1 MVDAVLW
8 FLTIQLLGLAALPW
22 VFRLFRFLPDR
33 GVTLAKPA
41 AVLVISYLVW
51 VFGLA
56 RLLPN
61 TALTI
66 WIIALCILVASMW
79 LAGRHWEELRDFL
92 RQRWA
97 VLLVGELVFL
107 LMFVAWALVVSGSPG
122 ITHTEKPMDFMLMN
136 AAYQARYF
144 PAEDAWLAGHSIS
157 YYYFGHIIVATLAKM
172 SGVVTSVGYNLG
184 VATLPALAGV
194 VSVGLLYNLVRL
206 AGGSMR
212 WALGLGAATPA
223 VILLAGNLAG
233 ALEFVRIRGWGGSGF
248 WDWVG
253 IEGLVAQAAQGGV
266 FPGEFWWWFRSTR
279 IINTTSPDGATLDY
293 TITEFP
299 AFSFLLGDLHA
310 HVLAIPFL
318 LLAVAT
324 ALNVYCSRD
333 RLELGWLR
341 RNPAQAIR
349 VLAPVAL
356 AGGALAF
363 INFWDFATFM
373 ALFAAAL
380 ILKGCRDY
388 PNSLLHSV
396 IGAASVF
403 LPVFLLAIVLFGPVY
418 FSFSG
423 QTDGVLPLREV
434 STNPFH
440 IFIVLGLFILPCL
453 ALLAR
458 KLADIWIG
466 APAPEPGTAGARPD
480 AADMPLAVVALV
492 IAATPLGIWMAT
504 AFLFTIVADGGNAAL
519 DDLGRR
525 LTLALPGAIV
535 VGLAAY
541 VAAALARR
549 PSTGSA
555 LRQAQGELVEPLS
568 NRPSLFG
575 RGHATSF
582 VLLLMAL
589 GFFLVMV
596 ADLFH
601 IVDTFSGPWRRMN
614 TVFKVYYQ
622 AWLLLGIS
630 GTFAVFALWS
640 SPSLHGAPA
649 GNTARWKSMTA
660 LAGKWG
666 GGAVLAL
673 LLVGSFYYTLGA
685 TLERGGAHGAPYE
698 GRTLD
703 GLAYLEAEDPAE
715 YAAIVWLRD
724 KAPPGRMVEAIGD
737 DYSRF
742 SNVSASTGL
751 PTVLGWVGHELQW
764 RGSSEPFA
772 GRAEDV
778 SAIYTSQD
786 PGQVRRLL
794 EKYEVRYVYLGKR
807 EREKYGVSS
816 LENFKDFMKTVFQQ
830 DDVVVCEFSTIAEP

>member
-8 FLTIQLLGLAALPW
+8 FLTIQLLGVAALPW
-22 VFRLFRFLPDR
+22 VFQLFRFLPDR

-41 AVLVISYLVW
+41 ALLVLSYLVW
-51 VFGLA
+51 VFGLV

-61 TALTI
+61 TQLTI
-66 WIIALCILVASMW
+66 WIIFLCIAVASMW
-79 LAGRHWEELRDFL
+79 LAGRRWEELREFL
-92 RQRWA
+92 FQRWSA
-97 VLLVGELVFL
+97 LLIAELVFL
-107 LMFVAWALVVSGSPG
+107 LMFVAWALVASGSPG

-136 AAYQARYF
+136 AAHQARYF
-144 PAEDAWLAGHSIS
+144 PAEDAWLSGHSIS
-157 YYYFGHIIVATLAKM
+157 YYYFGHIIVATLSKM

-184 VATLPALAGV
+184 LATLPALAGAV
-194 VSVGLLYNLVRL
+194 VFGLLYNLVRL
-206 AGGSMR
+206 AGGGMR
-212 WALGLGAATPA
+212 WTLGLGAAAPA

-233 ALEFVRIRGWGGSGF
+233 ALEFVRIRGWGGPGF

-253 IEGLVAQAAQGGV
+253 IEGMAAKTAEAGV

-279 IINTTSPDGATLDY
+279 IINTSSDGTTLDY

-318 LLAVAT
+318 LLAIAS
-324 ALNVYCSRD
+324 ALNIYCSGD
-333 RLELGWLR
+333 RLELAWLR
-341 RNPAQAIR
+341 RNPAQA
-349 VLAPVAL
+349 VSVAL

-380 ILKGCRDY
+380 TLKGCRDY
-388 PNSLLHSV
+388 PDSLLR
-396 IGAASVF
+396 AAAAAAAVF
-403 LPVFLLAIVLFGPVY
+403 LPLFLLAIALFGPVY
-418 FSFSG
+418 FTFSG

-434 STNPFH
+434 ATSPFH
-440 IFIVLGLFILPCL
+440 LFIVLGMFILPSL
-453 ALLAR
+453 ALLAH
-458 KLADIWIG
+458 KLRGIG
-466 APAPEPGTAGARPD
+466 RPD
-480 AADMPLAVVALV
+480 ATDTPLAVLALV
-492 IAATPLGIWMAT
+492 IAATPLGLWMAT
-504 AFLFTIVADGGNAAL
+504 AFLFSLVADGAGSAL

-525 LTLALPGAIV
+525 LALALPGAIV
-535 VGLAAY
+535 VGVAAYLAAVRARHSDE
-541 VAAALARR
+541 VA
-549 PSTGSA
+549 S
-555 LRQAQGELVEPLS
+555 
-568 NRPSLFG
+568 
-575 RGHATSF
+575 SF
-582 VLLLMAL
+582 VLLLIAL

-601 IVDTFSGPWRRMN
+601 IVDAFSGPWRRMN

-622 AWLLLGIS
+622 AWLLLGIT
-630 GTFAVFALWS
+630 GTFAIYTLWS
-640 SPSLHGAPA
+640 GRASMAPSRRWISVA
-649 GNTARWKSMTA
+649 G

-685 TLERGGAHGAPYE
+685 TLVRGGAHGAPFE

-703 GLAYLEAEDPAE
+703 GLAYLAVEDPAE
-715 YAAIVWLRD
+715 YAAIAWLRD
-724 KAPPGRMVEAIGD
+724 EAPTGRIVEAVGD

-778 SAIYTSQD
+778 ESIYTTED
-786 PGQVRRLL
+786 PTEARRLL
-794 EKYEVRYVYLGKR
+794 ENYGVRYVYLGKR

-816 LENFKDFMKTVFQQ
+816 LSLYKGFLRSVFHQ
-830 DDVVVCEFSTIAEP
+830 DDVVIYEFSTIADP

>member
-1 MVDAVLW
+1 MVEAVLW
-8 FLTIQLLGLAALPW
+8 FLTIQLLGVAALPW
-22 VFRLFRFLPDR
+22 VFQLFRFLPDR

-41 AVLVISYLVW
+41 ALLVLSYLVW
-51 VFGLA
+51 VFGLV

-61 TALTI
+61 TQLTI
-66 WIIALCILVASMW
+66 WIIFLCIAVASMW
-79 LAGRHWEELRDFL
+79 LAGKRWEELRQFL
-92 RQRWA
+92 FQRWS
-97 VLLVGELVFL
+97 VLLIAELVFL
-107 LMFVAWALVVSGSPG
+107 LMFMAWALVVSGSPG

-136 AAYQARYF
+136 AAHQARYF
-144 PAEDAWLAGHSIS
+144 PAEDAWLSGHSIS
-157 YYYFGHIIVATLAKM
+157 YYYFGHIIVATLSKM

-184 VATLPALAGV
+184 LATLPALAGAV
-194 VSVGLLYNLVRL
+194 AFGLLYNLVRL
-206 AGGSMR
+206 AGGGIR

-233 ALEFVRIRGWGGSGF
+233 ALEFVRIRGWGGPGF
-248 WDWVG
+248 WDWVSV
-253 IEGLVAQAAQGGV
+253 EGMAAKAAEAGV

-279 IINTTSPDGATLDY
+279 IINTSSDGTTLDY

-318 LLAVAT
+318 LLAIAS
-324 ALNVYCSRD
+324 ALNIYCSGD
-333 RLELGWLR
+333 RLELAWLR
-341 RNPAQAIR
+341 RNPAQA
-349 VLAPVAL
+349 VSVAL

-380 ILKGCRDY
+380 TLKGCRDY
-388 PNSLLHSV
+388 PDSLLR
-396 IGAASVF
+396 AANAAAAVF
-403 LPVFLLAIVLFGPVY
+403 LPLFLLAIALFGPVY
-418 FSFSG
+418 FTFSG

-434 STNPFH
+434 ATSPFH
-440 IFIVLGLFILPCL
+440 LFIVLGMFILPSL
-453 ALLAR
+453 ALLAH
-458 KLADIWIG
+458 KLRGIG
-466 APAPEPGTAGARPD
+466 RPD
-480 AADMPLAVVALV
+480 AADTPLAVLALV
-492 IAATPLGIWMAT
+492 IAATPLGLWMAT
-504 AFLFTIVADGGNAAL
+504 AFLFTLVADGAGSAL

-525 LTLALPGAIV
+525 LALALPGAIV
-535 VGLAAY
+535 VGVAVYLAA
-541 VAAALARR
+541 VRARR
-549 PSTGSA
+549 SDEVAS
-555 LRQAQGELVEPLS
+555 
-568 NRPSLFG
+568 
-575 RGHATSF
+575 SF
-582 VLLLMAL
+582 VLLLIAL

-601 IVDTFSGPWRRMN
+601 IVDAFSGPWRRMN

-622 AWLLLGIS
+622 AWLLLGIT
-630 GTFAVFALWS
+630 GTFAIYTLWS
-640 SPSLHGAPA
+640 GRA
-649 GNTARWKSMTA
+649 SMTPSRRWIPVA
-660 LAGKWG
+660 GLAGKWG

-685 TLERGGAHGAPYE
+685 TLVRGGAHGAPYE

-703 GLAYLEAEDPAE
+703 GLAYLAVEDPAE
-715 YAAIVWLRD
+715 YAAIAWLRD
-724 KAPPGRMVEAIGD
+724 EAPPGRIVEAVGD

-778 SAIYTSQD
+778 ESIYTTED
-786 PGQVRRLL
+786 PTEARRLL
-794 EKYEVRYVYLGKR
+794 ENYGVRYVYLGRR

-816 LENFKDFMKTVFQQ
+816 LSLYKDFLRSVFHQ
-830 DDVVVCEFSTIAEP
+830 DDVVIYEFSTIADQ

>member
-1 MVDAVLW
+1 M
-8 FLTIQLLGLAALPW
+8 AALPW
-22 VFRLFRFLPDR
+22 VFQLFRFLPDR

-61 TALTI
+61 TALTV
-66 WIIALCILVASMW
+66 WIIALCIIIASMW
-79 LAGRHWEELRDFL
+79 LAGRQWEELREFL

-97 VLLVGELVFL
+97 VLLAGELVFL
-107 LMFVAWALVVSGSPG
+107 LMFVGWALVVSGSPG
-122 ITHTEKPMDFMLMN
+122 ITHTEKPMDFMLLN
-136 AAYQARYF
+136 AAYQTRYF
-144 PAEDAWLAGHSIS
+144 PAEDAWLSGHSIS
-157 YYYFGHIIVATLAKM
+157 YYYFGHHMMATLSKM
-172 SGVVTSVGYNLG
+172 SGVVTSAGYNLS
-184 VATLPALAGV
+184 VATLPALAGI

-206 AGGSMR
+206 AGGGMR
-212 WALGLGAATPA
+212 WALGLGAAAPA
-223 VILLAGNLAG
+223 VILLSGNLAG
-233 ALEFVRIRGWGGSGF
+233 ALEFVRIRGWGGPGF
-248 WDWVG
+248 WDWAG
-253 IEGLVAQAAQGGV
+253 IEGMMSQAAQGGV
-266 FPGEFWWWFRSTR
+266 FPGQFWWWFRSTR
-279 IINTTSPDGATLDY
+279 IINTTSSDGATLDY

-324 ALNVYCSRD
+324 ALNVYASCKFPVSSIQVLKTRY
-333 RLELGWLR
+333 WLL
-341 RNPAQAIR
+341 
-349 VLAPVAL
+349 VPVAL

-388 PNSLLHSV
+388 PGSLLNSV
-396 IGAASVF
+396 IGAAAVF
-403 LPVFLLAIVLFGPVY
+403 LPVFLLAVVLFGPVY

-440 IFIVLGLFILPCL
+440 LFIVLGLFILPCL

-458 KLADIWIG
+458 NLAGFLIR
-466 APAPEPGTAGARPD
+466 APTPESGTAGAGPD
-480 AADMPLAVVALV
+480 AAERPLAVVALV
-492 IAATPLGIWMAT
+492 IAATPIGIWMAT
-504 AFLFTIVADGGNAAL
+504 AFLFTMVSDGAGAAL

-525 LTLALPGAIV
+525 MTLALPGAIV

-541 VAAALARR
+541 VAAARARR
-549 PSTGSA
+549 NDGIA
-555 LRQAQGELVEPLS
+555 A
-568 NRPSLFG
+568 
-575 RGHATSF
+575 SF

-601 IVDTFSGPWRRMN
+601 IVDAFSGPWRRMN

-622 AWLLLGIS
+622 AWLLLGIA
-630 GTFAVFALWS
+630 GTFAVYALWS
-640 SPSLHGAPA
+640 SQSSNRASA
-649 GNTARWKSMTA
+649 GDSARWKSTA
-660 LAGKWG
+660 ALRLAQGGKWG

-685 TLERGGAHGAPYE
+685 ALERSGAQGAPYE

-703 GLAYLEAEDPAE
+703 GLAYLEVDDPAE
-715 YAAIVWLRD
+715 YAAIAWLRD
-724 KAPPGRMVEAIGD
+724 EAPPGRMVEAVGD

-751 PTVLGWVGHELQW
+751 PTVLGWIGHELQW

-786 PGQVRRLL
+786 PGQVRLLL
-794 EKYEVRYVYLGKR
+794 EKYEVRYVYVGKR
-807 EREKYGVSS
+807 ELEKYGVSS
-816 LENFKDFMKTVFQQ
+816 LGNFKDFLETVFQQ
-830 DDVVVCEFSTIAEP
+830 DDVVIYEFSTIAEP

>member
-8 FLTIQLLGLAALPW
+8 FLTIQLLGAAALPW
-22 VFRLFRFLPDR
+22 LFQLFRFLPDR

-41 AVLVISYLVW
+41 ALLVISYLVW

-66 WIIALCILVASMW
+66 WIIALCIIIASMW
-79 LAGRHWEELRDFL
+79 LAGRRWEELREFL
-92 RQRWA
+92 WQRWA

-136 AAYQARYF
+136 AAYQARFF
-144 PAEDAWLAGHSIS
+144 PAEDAWLSGHSIS
-157 YYYFGHIIVATLAKM
+157 YYYFGHITMATLSKM

-233 ALEFVRIRGWGGSGF
+233 ALKFVRIRGWGGPGF

-253 IEGLVAQAAQGGV
+253 IDGLVAPAAQGGV

-279 IINTTSPDGATLDY
+279 IINTSSSDGATLDY

-318 LLAVAT
+318 LLAMAA
-324 ALNVYCSRD
+324 ALNVYCSSD
-333 RLELGWLR
+333 RLELAWLR
-341 RNPAQAIR
+341 RNPAQAIS
-349 VLAPVAL
+349 VAL

-380 ILKGCRDY
+380 TLKGFRDY
-388 PNSLLHSV
+388 PNSMLHAV
-396 IGAASVF
+396 NGAASVF
-403 LPVFLLAIVLFGPVY
+403 LPLFLLAIVLFGPVY

-440 IFIVLGLFILPCL
+440 LFIVLGLFILPCL
-453 ALLAR
+453 ALLA
-458 KLADIWIG
+458 KNLAGIR
-466 APAPEPGTAGARPD
+466 RPD
-480 AADMPLAVVALV
+480 AAETPLAVVALV

-504 AFLFTIVADGGNAAL
+504 AFLFTIVADGAGAAL

-535 VGLAAY
+535 IGLAAY
-541 VAAALARR
+541 VAAARARR
-549 PSTGSA
+549 NNPESPFPS
-555 LRQAQGELVEPLS
+555 GE
-568 NRPSLFG
+568 G
-575 RGHATSF
+575 REIATSF

-601 IVDTFSGPWRRMN
+601 IVDAFSGPWRRMN

-630 GTFAVFALWS
+630 GTFAVYALWS
-640 SPSLHGAPA
+640 SRAPA
-649 GNTARWKSMTA
+649 GDTARWTSTTA
-660 LAGKWG
+660 LVGKWG

-685 TLERGGAHGAPYE
+685 TIERGGAHGATYE

-703 GLAYLEAEDPAE
+703 GLAYLAVEDPAE
-715 YAAIVWLRD
+715 YAAIDWLRD
-724 KAPPGRMVEAIGD
+724 EAPYGRIVEAIGD

-786 PGQVRRLL
+786 PGEVRRLL

-807 EREKYGVSS
+807 EWEKYGVSS
-816 LENFKDFMKTVFQQ
+816 LENFKDFLKTVFRQ
-830 DDVVVCEFSTIAEP
+830 DDVVVYEFSTIAEP

>member
-8 FLTIQLLGLAALPW
+8 FLTIQLLGVAALPW
-22 VFRLFRFLPDR
+22 VFQVFRFLPDR

-41 AVLVISYLVW
+41 ALLVLSYLVW
-51 VFGLA
+51 VFGLV

-61 TALTI
+61 TQLTI
-66 WIIALCILVASMW
+66 WIIFLCIAVASMW
-79 LAGRHWEELRDFL
+79 LAGKRWEELREFL
-92 RQRWA
+92 FQRWS
-97 VLLVGELVFL
+97 VLLIAELVFL
-107 LMFVAWALVVSGSPG
+107 LMFLAWALVVSGSPG

-136 AAYQARYF
+136 AAHQARYF
-144 PAEDAWLAGHSIS
+144 PAEDAWLSGHSIS
-157 YYYFGHIIVATLAKM
+157 YYYFGHIIVATLSKM

-184 VATLPALAGV
+184 LATLPALAGAV
-194 VSVGLLYNLVRL
+194 AFGLLYNLVRL
-206 AGGSMR
+206 AGGGIR
-212 WALGLGAATPA
+212 WALGLGAAAPA

-233 ALEFVRIRGWGGSGF
+233 ALEFVRIRGWGGPGF
-248 WDWVG
+248 WDWVTV
-253 IEGLVAQAAQGGV
+253 EGMAAKAAEAGV

-279 IINTTSPDGATLDY
+279 IINTSSDGTTLDY

-318 LLAVAT
+318 LLAIAS
-324 ALNVYCSRD
+324 ALNTYCSGD
-333 RLELGWLR
+333 RLELAWLR
-341 RNPAQAIR
+341 RNPAQA
-349 VLAPVAL
+349 VSVAL

-380 ILKGCRDY
+380 TLKGFRDY
-388 PNSLLHSV
+388 PDSLLRASN
-396 IGAASVF
+396 AAAAVF
-403 LPVFLLAIVLFGPVY
+403 LPLFLLSIALFGPVY
-418 FSFSG
+418 FTFSG

-434 STNPFH
+434 ATSPFH
-440 IFIVLGLFILPCL
+440 LFIVLGMFILPSL
-453 ALLAR
+453 ALLAH
-458 KLADIWIG
+458 KLRGIS
-466 APAPEPGTAGARPD
+466 RPD
-480 AADMPLAVVALV
+480 ATDTPLAVLALV
-492 IAATPLGIWMAT
+492 IATIPLGLWMAT
-504 AFLFTIVADGGNAAL
+504 AFLFSLVADGAGTAL

-535 VGLAAY
+535 VGVAVYLAA
-541 VAAALARR
+541 VRARR
-549 PSTGSA
+549 SDEVAS
-555 LRQAQGELVEPLS
+555 
-568 NRPSLFG
+568 
-575 RGHATSF
+575 SF

-601 IVDTFSGPWRRMN
+601 IVDAFSGPWRRMN

-622 AWLLLGIS
+622 AWLLLGIT
-630 GTFAVFALWS
+630 GTFAVYTLWS
-640 SPSLHGAPA
+640 GRAPMEASRRWISVA
-649 GNTARWKSMTA
+649 G

-666 GGAVLAL
+666 GAAVLAL

-703 GLAYLEAEDPAE
+703 GLAYLAVEDPAE
-715 YAAIVWLRD
+715 YAAIAWLRD
-724 KAPPGRMVEAIGD
+724 EAPPGRIVEAVGD

-778 SAIYTSQD
+778 ESIYTTED
-786 PGQVRRLL
+786 PTEARRLL
-794 EKYEVRYVYLGKR
+794 ESYGVRYVYVGRR

-816 LENFKDFMKTVFQQ
+816 LSLYKDFLRSVFHM
-830 DDVVVCEFSTIAEP
+830 DDVVIYEFSTIADP

>member
-8 FLTIQLLGLAALPW
+8 FLTIQLLGVAALPW
-22 VFRLFRFLPDR
+22 VIRIFGFLPDR

-41 AVLVISYLVW
+41 AVLVVSYLVW

-66 WIIALCILVASMW
+66 WIIALCVIIASTW
-79 LAGRHWEELRDFL
+79 LAGRRWEELREFL

-107 LMFVAWALVVSGSPG
+107 LMFVAWALVVSGSSG
-122 ITHTEKPMDFMLMN
+122 ITHTEKPMDFMLLN
-136 AAYQARYF
+136 SAYQARYF

-157 YYYFGHIIVATLAKM
+157 YYYFGHITVATLSKM

-184 VATLPALAGV
+184 VATLPALAGIV
-194 VSVGLLYNLVRL
+194 AVGLLYNLVRL

-233 ALEFVRIRGWGGSGF
+233 ALEFVRIRGWGSPGF

-253 IEGLVAQAAQGGV
+253 IEGLVAQAAEGGV

-279 IINTTSPDGATLDY
+279 IINTSSDGATLDY

-318 LLAVAT
+318 LLAIAA
-324 ALNVYCSRD
+324 ALNVYCSSE
-333 RLELGWLR
+333 RLELAWLR
-341 RNPAQAIR
+341 RNPTQAIS
-349 VLAPVAL
+349 VAL

-380 ILKGCRDY
+380 TIKGCRDY
-388 PNSLLHSV
+388 PNSLLHAV
-396 IGAASVF
+396 TGAASVF
-403 LPVFLLAIVLFGPVY
+403 LPLFLLAIILFGPVY

-440 IFIVLGLFILPCL
+440 LFIVLGLFILPCL

-458 KLADIWIG
+458 KLAGIR
-466 APAPEPGTAGARPD
+466 RPD
-480 AADMPLAVVALV
+480 AANTPVAVVALV
-492 IAATPLGIWMAT
+492 IAAAPLGVWMTT
-504 AFLFTIVADGGNAAL
+504 AFLFTIVADGASAAL
-519 DDLGRR
+519 NDLGRR

-541 VAAALARR
+541 VAASSARR
-549 PSTGSA
+549 NGLGCPFPSGK
-555 LRQAQGELVEPLS
+555 
-568 NRPSLFG
+568 G
-575 RGHATSF
+575 REFATSF
-582 VLLLMAL
+582 VLLLMSL

-601 IVDTFSGPWRRMN
+601 IVDAFSGPWRRMN

-622 AWLLLGIS
+622 SWLLLGIA
-630 GTFAVFALWS
+630 GTFAVYTLWS
-640 SPSLHGAPA
+640 SRAPP
-649 GNTARWKSMTA
+649 GDTARRTSLTV
-660 LAGKWG
+660 LAGKWV
-666 GGAVLAL
+666 GGACLAL

-685 TLERGGAHGAPYE
+685 ALERGGAHGASYE

-703 GLAYLEAEDPAE
+703 GLAYLEVEDPAE
-715 YAAIVWLRD
+715 HAAIAWLRD
-724 KAPPGRMVEAIGD
+724 EAPPGRMVEAIGD

-778 SAIYTSQD
+778 SAIYTSRDQ
-786 PGQVRRLL
+786 GEVRRLL

-816 LENFKDFMKTVFQQ
+816 LGNFKDFLETAFQQ
-830 DDVVVCEFSTIAEP
+830 DDVVIYEFSIIAEP

>member
-8 FLTIQLLGLAALPW
+8 FLTIQLLGVAALPW
-22 VFRLFRFLPDR
+22 VFQIFRFLPDR
-33 GVTLAKPA
+33 GVTLAKPVS
-41 AVLVISYLVW
+41 VLVISYLVW

-66 WIIALCILVASMW
+66 WIITLCIIIASMW
-79 LAGRHWEELRDFL
+79 LAGRRWDELREFL
-92 RQRWA
+92 RQRWS
-97 VLLVGELVFL
+97 VLLAGELVFL

-122 ITHTEKPMDFMLMN
+122 ITHTEKPMDFMLLN
-136 AAYQARYF
+136 AAFQTRHF
-144 PAEDAWLAGHSIS
+144 PAEDAWLSGHSIS
-157 YYYFGHIIVATLAKM
+157 YYYFGHITVATIAKM
-172 SGVVTSVGYNLG
+172 SGVATSVGYNLG
-184 VATLPALAGV
+184 VATLPALAGA

-206 AGGSMR
+206 AGGPMR
-212 WALGLGAATPA
+212 WALGLGVAAPA
-223 VILLAGNLAG
+223 AILLAGNLAG
-233 ALEFVRIRGWGGSGF
+233 ALEFARIRGWGGPGF

-253 IEGLVAQAAQGGV
+253 IEGLVGQVAQGGV

-279 IINTTSPDGATLDY
+279 IINTTSSDGATLDY

-318 LLAVAT
+318 LLALAA
-324 ALNVYCSRD
+324 ALNIYCSSD
-333 RLELGWLR
+333 RLELAWLR
-341 RNPAQAIR
+341 RNPGQA
-349 VLAPVAL
+349 VSVAL

-380 ILKGCRDY
+380 TLKGCRDY
-388 PNSLLHSV
+388 PGSLVHAV
-396 IGAASVF
+396 NGAASVF
-403 LPVFLLAIVLFGPVY
+403 LPLFLLAIILFGPVY

-440 IFIVLGLFILPCL
+440 LFIVLGLFILPCL
-453 ALLAR
+453 ALLAKALTGIR
-458 KLADIWIG
+458 
-466 APAPEPGTAGARPD
+466 RPD

-504 AFLFTIVADGGNAAL
+504 AFLFTIVADGANAAL

-525 LTLALPGAIV
+525 LALALPGAIV

-541 VAAALARR
+541 VAAARARR
-549 PSTGSA
+549 SGPESPFPEGK
-555 LRQAQGELVEPLS
+555 
-568 NRPSLFG
+568 G
-575 RGHATSF
+575 RESATSF

-601 IVDTFSGPWRRMN
+601 IVDAFSGPWRRMN

-630 GTFAVFALWS
+630 GTFAVYALWS
-640 SPSLHGAPA
+640 SKAPDV
-649 GNTARWKSMTA
+649 NTAGWKSLTA

-673 LLVGSFYYTLGA
+673 LLTGSFYYTLGA
-685 TLERGGAHGAPYE
+685 ALERGGAYGIPHE

-703 GLAYLEAEDPAE
+703 GLAYLEVEDPAE
-715 YAAIVWLRD
+715 YAAISWLRD
-724 KAPPGRMVEAIGD
+724 EAPPGRIVEAIGD

-778 SAIYTSQD
+778 MVIYSSQD
-786 PGQVRRLL
+786 PGEVRRLL
-794 EKYEVRYVYLGKR
+794 EKYDVRYVYLGKR

-816 LENFKDFMKTVFQQ
+816 LENFKDFLETVFQQ
-830 DDVVVCEFSTIAEP
+830 DDVVVYEFSTIVEP

>member
-8 FLTIQLLGLAALPW
+8 FLTIQLLGVAALPW

-41 AVLVISYLVW
+41 AVLVVSYLVW

-79 LAGRHWEELRDFL
+79 LAGRRWEELREFL

-122 ITHTEKPMDFMLMN
+122 ITHTEKPMDFMLLN
-136 AAYQARYF
+136 AAYQTRYF

-184 VATLPALAGV
+184 VATVPALAGV
-194 VSVGLLYNLVRL
+194 VSVGLLFNLVRL

-233 ALEFVRIRGWGGSGF
+233 ALEFVRIRGWGGTGF
-248 WDWVG
+248 WEWVG
-253 IEGLVAQAAQGGV
+253 IDGLVAGAAQGGV

-279 IINTTSPDGATLDY
+279 IINTTSSDGATLDY

-324 ALNVYCSRD
+324 ALNVYCSSD
-333 RLELGWLR
+333 RLELAWLR
-341 RNPAQAIR
+341 RNPAQAIS
-349 VLAPVAL
+349 VAL

-380 ILKGCRDY
+380 TLKGCRDY
-388 PNSLLHSV
+388 SGSLLHAV
-396 IGAASVF
+396 TGAASVF
-403 LPVFLLAIVLFGPVY
+403 LPLFLLAIVLFGPVY

-423 QTDGVLPLREV
+423 QTDGVLPLRDV

-440 IFIVLGLFILPCL
+440 LFIVLGLFILPCL
-453 ALLAR
+453 ALLAKMLVGPSTSSGR
-458 KLADIWIG
+458 AMLSLSNH
-466 APAPEPGTAGARPD
+466 T
-480 AADMPLAVVALV
+480 PLAVVALV

-525 LTLALPGAIV
+525 LTLAMPGAIV

-541 VAAALARR
+541 VAAAQARR
-549 PSTGSA
+549 ASTSSA

-568 NRPSLFG
+568 NHPSVKG
-575 RGHATSF
+575 REIATSF

-601 IVDTFSGPWRRMN
+601 IVDAFSGPWRRMN

-630 GTFAVFALWS
+630 GAFAVFALWS
-640 SPSLHGAPA
+640 SPSSIRAPT
-649 GNTARWKSMTA
+649 GDTPRWTSMTA

-685 TLERGGAHGAPYE
+685 ALERGGAYGAPYE

-703 GLAYLEAEDPAE
+703 GLAYLEVEDPAE

-724 KAPPGRMVEAIGD
+724 EAPPGRMVEAIGD

-786 PGQVRRLL
+786 PAQVRRLL

-807 EREKYGVSS
+807 EGEKYGVSS
-816 LENFKDFMKTVFQQ
+816 LENFKDFLKTVFQQ
-830 DDVVVCEFSTIAEP
+830 DDVVVYEFSTIAEP

>member
-8 FLTIQLLGLAALPW
+8 FLTIQLLGVAALPW
-22 VFRLFRFLPDR
+22 VFQLFRFLPDR

-41 AVLVISYLVW
+41 ALLVLSYLVW
-51 VFGLA
+51 VFGLV

-61 TALTI
+61 TQLTI
-66 WIIALCILVASMW
+66 WIIFLCIAVASMW
-79 LAGRHWEELRDFL
+79 LAGRRWEELREFL
-92 RQRWA
+92 FQRWS
-97 VLLVGELVFL
+97 VLLIAELVFL

-136 AAYQARYF
+136 AAHQARYF
-144 PAEDAWLAGHSIS
+144 PAEDAWLSGHSIS
-157 YYYFGHIIVATLAKM
+157 YYYFGHIIVATLSKM

-184 VATLPALAGV
+184 LATLPALAGAV
-194 VSVGLLYNLVRL
+194 AFGLLYNLVRL
-206 AGGSMR
+206 AGGGMR
-212 WALGLGAATPA
+212 RALGLGSAAPA

-233 ALEFVRIRGWGGSGF
+233 ALEFVRIRGWGGPGF

-253 IEGLVAQAAQGGV
+253 IEGMAAKAAEAGV

-279 IINTTSPDGATLDY
+279 IINTSSDGTTLDY

-318 LLAVAT
+318 LLAIAS
-324 ALNVYCSRD
+324 ALNIYCSGD
-333 RLELGWLR
+333 RLELAWLR
-341 RNPAQAIR
+341 RNPAQA
-349 VLAPVAL
+349 VSVAL

-380 ILKGCRDY
+380 TLKGCRDY
-388 PNSLLHSV
+388 PDSLLR
-396 IGAASVF
+396 AANASAAVF
-403 LPVFLLAIVLFGPVY
+403 LPLFLLAIALFGPVY
-418 FSFSG
+418 FTFSG

-434 STNPFH
+434 ATSPFH
-440 IFIVLGLFILPCL
+440 LLIVLGMFILPSL
-453 ALLAR
+453 ALLAH
-458 KLADIWIG
+458 KLRG
-466 APAPEPGTAGARPD
+466 VGRPD
-480 AADMPLAVVALV
+480 ATDTPLAVLALV
-492 IAATPLGIWMAT
+492 IAAIPLGLWMAT
-504 AFLFTIVADGGNAAL
+504 AFLFTLVADGAGTAL
-519 DDLGRR
+519 NDLGRR
-525 LTLALPGAIV
+525 LALALPGAIV
-535 VGLAAY
+535 VGVAVYLAA
-541 VAAALARR
+541 VRARR
-549 PSTGSA
+549 SDEVAS
-555 LRQAQGELVEPLS
+555 
-568 NRPSLFG
+568 
-575 RGHATSF
+575 SF

-601 IVDTFSGPWRRMN
+601 IVDAFSGPWRRMN

-622 AWLLLGIS
+622 AWLLLGIT
-630 GTFAVFALWS
+630 GTFAVYTLWS
-640 SPSLHGAPA
+640 GRASMAASRSWISVA
-649 GNTARWKSMTA
+649 GLS
-660 LAGKWG
+660 GKWG
-666 GGAVLAL
+666 GAAVLAL

-685 TLERGGAHGAPYE
+685 TLERGGAHGAPQE
-698 GRTLD
+698 GRTLN
-703 GLAYLEAEDPAE
+703 GLAYLAVEDPAE
-715 YAAIVWLRD
+715 YAAIAWLRD
-724 KAPPGRMVEAIGD
+724 EAPPGRIVEAVGD

-778 SAIYTSQD
+778 ESIYTTDD
-786 PGQVRRLL
+786 PTEARRLL
-794 EKYEVRYVYLGKR
+794 ENYGVRYVYLGRR

-816 LENFKDFMKTVFQQ
+816 LSLYKDFLRSDFHL
-830 DDVVVCEFSTIAEP
+830 DDVVIYEFSTIADP

>member
-8 FLTIQLLGLAALPW
+8 FLTIQLLGVAALPW
-22 VFRLFRFLPDR
+22 VFQLFRFLPDR

-41 AVLVISYLVW
+41 ALLVLSYLVW
-51 VFGLA
+51 VFGLV

-61 TALTI
+61 TQLTI
-66 WIIALCILVASMW
+66 WIIFLCIAVASMW
-79 LAGRHWEELRDFL
+79 LAGRRWEELRKFL
-92 RQRWA
+92 FQRWSA
-97 VLLVGELVFL
+97 LLIAELVFL
-107 LMFVAWALVVSGSPG
+107 LMFVAWALVASGSPG
-122 ITHTEKPMDFMLMN
+122 ITHTEKPMDFMLLN
-136 AAYQARYF
+136 AAHQARYF
-144 PAEDAWLAGHSIS
+144 PAEDAWLSGHSIS
-157 YYYFGHIIVATLAKM
+157 YYYFGHIIVATLSKM

-184 VATLPALAGV
+184 LATLPALAGAV
-194 VSVGLLYNLVRL
+194 AFGLLYNLVRL
-206 AGGSMR
+206 AGGGMR
-212 WALGLGAATPA
+212 WTLGLGAAAPA

-233 ALEFVRIRGWGGSGF
+233 ALEFVRIRGWGGPGF
-248 WDWVG
+248 WDWAG
-253 IEGLVAQAAQGGV
+253 IEGMAAKTAEAGV

-279 IINTTSPDGATLDY
+279 IINTSSDGTTLDY

-318 LLAVAT
+318 LLAIAS
-324 ALNVYCSRD
+324 ALNIYCSGD
-333 RLELGWLR
+333 RLELAWLR
-341 RNPAQAIR
+341 RNPAQA
-349 VLAPVAL
+349 VSVAL

-380 ILKGCRDY
+380 TLKGCRDY
-388 PNSLLHSV
+388 PDSLLR
-396 IGAASVF
+396 AAAAAAAVF
-403 LPVFLLAIVLFGPVY
+403 LPLFLLAIALFGPVY
-418 FSFSG
+418 FTFSG

-434 STNPFH
+434 ATSPFH
-440 IFIVLGLFILPCL
+440 LFIVLGMFILPSL
-453 ALLAR
+453 ALLVH
-458 KLADIWIG
+458 KLRGIG
-466 APAPEPGTAGARPD
+466 RPD
-480 AADMPLAVVALV
+480 ATDTPLAVLALV
-492 IAATPLGIWMAT
+492 IAATPLGLWMAT
-504 AFLFTIVADGGNAAL
+504 AFLFSLVADGAGSAL

-525 LTLALPGAIV
+525 LALALPGAIV
-535 VGLAAY
+535 VGVAAYLAAVRARHSDE
-541 VAAALARR
+541 VA
-549 PSTGSA
+549 S
-555 LRQAQGELVEPLS
+555 
-568 NRPSLFG
+568 
-575 RGHATSF
+575 SF
-582 VLLLMAL
+582 VLLLIAL

-601 IVDTFSGPWRRMN
+601 IVDAFSGPWRRMN

-622 AWLLLGIS
+622 AWLLLGIT
-630 GTFAVFALWS
+630 GTFAIYTLWS
-640 SPSLHGAPA
+640 GRASMAPSRRWISVA
-649 GNTARWKSMTA
+649 G

-685 TLERGGAHGAPYE
+685 TLVRGGAHGAPFE

-703 GLAYLEAEDPAE
+703 GLAYLAVEDPAE
-715 YAAIVWLRD
+715 YAAIAWLRD
-724 KAPPGRMVEAIGD
+724 EAPPGRIVEAVGD

-778 SAIYTSQD
+778 ESIYTTED
-786 PGQVRRLL
+786 PTEARRLL
-794 EKYEVRYVYLGKR
+794 ENYGVRYVYLGRR

-816 LENFKDFMKTVFQQ
+816 LSLYKGFLRSVFHQ
-830 DDVVVCEFSTIAEP
+830 DDVVIYEFSTIADP